1 MPDKPKFYGWKLVA
15 VLFLLD
21 FINMG
26 FPYYGGSIINSYMI
40 HDIVMSRATL
50 GWGFTILNLFVGFA
64 AIVVAMSIV
73 KYGLRATFMIG
84 SAIIGLNALFLGFYA
99 SKPWHYL
106 VGFGVVN
113 GIGMSFATLV
123 PCATGVTRWFRRY
136 RGAMM
141 GLALSASGISGF
153 VLSPLLDKMLRTGGG
168 NWHVGWR
175 IVACAMVVSG
185 LIAFLFVKESPESVG
200 QTVDGLAEER
210 QAQPS
215 RTDALATK
223 HPWTAGE
230 AYGTSAYWLVAIAG
244 IAATFPYFLFIAHW
258 VENLRGVGITPAKA
272 SWGLSLLT
280 IGTLAGRWLGGILMD
295 YLNARLAFVLG
306 ASIYLVSSYL
316 AVVSR
321 ADTLTLAYVA
331 SVLQGLAYGWTYS
344 CSNTMIGHYY
354 GPKAYPKLSGMYI
367 LLTSGCA
374 SPAGAVGGKIFDVTG
389 SYAKSFELDAALA
402 IVAIVAIMFAAMPT
416 PREAVPVGIAEPEVA

>member
-1 MPDKPKFYGWKLVA
+1 
-15 VLFLLD
+15 
-21 FINMG
+21 
-26 FPYYGGSIINSYMI
+26 
-40 HDIVMSRATL
+40 
-50 GWGFTILNLFVGFA
+50 
-64 AIVVAMSIV
+64 
-73 KYGLRATFMIG
+73 
-84 SAIIGLNALFLGFYA
+84 
-99 SKPWHYL
+99 
-106 VGFGVVN
+106 VVN

-136 RGAMM
+136 RGSMM

-168 NWHVGWR
+168 NWHIGWR

-185 LIAFLFVKESPESVG
+185 LIAFFFVKESPESMG
-200 QTVDGLAEER
+200 QTVDGLPEEQ

-223 HPWTAGE
+223 HLWTAGE
-230 AYGTSAYWLVAIAG
+230 AYATSAYWLVAIAG

-295 YLNARLAFVLG
+295 YLNARLAFILG
-306 ASIYLVSSYL
+306 VSIYFVSSYL
-316 AVVSR
+316 AIVSR
-321 ADTLTLAYVA
+321 ADTLMFAYVA
-331 SVLQGLAYGWTYS
+331 SALQGLAYGWTYS

-367 LLTSGCA
+367 FLTSGFA
-374 SPAGAVGGKIFDVTG
+374 SPAGYVGGKIFDIYG
-389 SYAKSFELDAALA
+389 SYTKSFELDAVLALIA
-402 IVAIVAIMFAAMPT
+402 ILAVSFAAMPT
-416 PREAVPVGIAEPEVA
+416 PREAVSVRIAEPEVA

>member
-153 VLSPLLDKMLRTGGG
+153 VPSPLLDKMLRTGGG

>member
-1 MPDKPKFYGWKLVA
+1 
-15 VLFLLD
+15 
-21 FINMG
+21 
-26 FPYYGGSIINSYMI
+26 
-40 HDIVMSRATL
+40 
-50 GWGFTILNLFVGFA
+50 
-64 AIVVAMSIV
+64 MSIV

>member
-1 MPDKPKFYGWKLVA
+1 
-15 VLFLLD
+15 
-21 FINMG
+21 MG
-26 FPYYGGSIINSYMI
+26 ILPIEYAAGQNRES
-40 HDIVMSRATL
+40 L
-50 GWGFTILNLFVGFA
+50 GLTGEE
-64 AIVVAMSIV
+64 
-73 KYGLRATFMIG
+73 TF
-84 SAIIGLNALFLGFYA
+84 
-99 SKPWHYL
+99 
-106 VGFGVVN
+106 
-113 GIGMSFATLV
+113 
-123 PCATGVTRWFRRY
+123 
-136 RGAMM
+136 
-141 GLALSASGISGF
+141 
-153 VLSPLLDKMLRTGGG
+153 
-168 NWHVGWR
+168 
-175 IVACAMVVSG
+175 
-185 LIAFLFVKESPESVG
+185 
-200 QTVDGLAEER
+200 
-210 QAQPS
+210 
-215 RTDALATK
+215 
-223 HPWTAGE
+223 
-230 AYGTSAYWLVAIAG
+230 AIAG

>member
-316 AVVSR
+316 AGVSR

>member
-1 MPDKPKFYGWKLVA
+1 VPDKPKFSGWKLVA

>member
-1 MPDKPKFYGWKLVA
+1 VPDKPKFYGWKLVA